1 MEMRANVKRL
11 SRVKILESLDIVE
24 IFIKILAKFRWNFMN
39 LI

>member
-24 IFIKILAKFRWNFMN
+24 IFIKILAKFR
-39 LI
+39 